1 MTYVAKCPNGCSTF
15 KGDTGN
21 IWVKIDHDGY
31 VSTRTPQPWAEET
44 LRSETEQTYTVT
56 IPASLASG
64 EYLLRHEILGLHV
77 ASTLNGAQFYPNC
90 LQITVTGG
98 GSANPTGI
106 AFPGAYQP
114 TDPSILTQLWWY
126 APSNTTASYVIPG
139 GSVLLDGSSPNR
151 YGSGAPVQTGGS
163 GTTTAKTSTTTS
175 TTTAKTT
182 ASTTTTS
189 KASTAS
195 AVAQYGQCGGTGW
208 TGGTVCASSY
218 VCTYVN
224 AYYSQCL

>member
-1 MTYVAKCPNGCSTF
+1 MA
-15 KGDTGN
+15 
-21 IWVKIDHDGY
+21 
-31 VSTRTPQPWAEET
+31 PWAEET

-64 EYLLRHEILGLHV
+64 EYLLRHEILGRSPSVLSQLILRLKGVLLHHQV
-77 ASTLNGAQFYPNC
+77 FTWLNC